1 MERPTAPFSA
11 SAVPGCEIAHRPYG
25 SRRLP
30 HCIPVGSVTTA
41 SQNRSSPRHE
51 CRGRHNSVGVA
62 ARVNG
67 GRFRAVS
74 SSIDVVINGK
84 ARTVAEGTTVS
95 ALLGELGLGDK
106 RVAVERNL
114 EVVPRALHATTTL
127 TDGDRLEVVTFVGGG

>member
-1 MERPTAPFSA
+1 
-11 SAVPGCEIAHRPYG
+11 
-25 SRRLP
+25 
-30 HCIPVGSVTTA
+30 
-41 SQNRSSPRHE
+41 
-51 CRGRHNSVGVA
+51 VA

-84 ARTVAEGTTVS
+84 ARTVAVGTTVLG
-95 ALLGELGLGDK
+95 LLGELGLGDK

-114 EVVPRALHATTTL
+114 EVFPRALHATTTL